1 MLILE
6 AAEKVFAE
14 AGFGG
19 ATMQL
24 IADMAGLPKANLHY
38 YFATKEDLYRRV
50 VQRHFRNLAA
60 GGGSLDN
67 APGPVEGIGAYI
79 EAKME
84 ISRTH
89 PHGSKVWASEV
100 MHGAPVIQDY
110 LETTLRDWTEGRIA
124 VIQRWIDE
132 GQDGAGRSAPSALHA
147 LGHNPALR
155 RFRPPDRNAQLPP
168 SAIHPVPGLHP
179 LRHILQNAVLRVR
192 GCVGRDQ
199 HIDPRLT
206 APRPIPSSAA
216 DTGHHSVPAGPDASG
231 PRHPPPRPRP
241 QYANRRLPERPASA
255 ARGWRTSL
263 NCIIRQMAA
272 SVLAPPSTSRAPDSS
287 AAFRPPDISVP

>member
-1 MLILE
+1 MTGDAQISRLKPGRRTDIRRENERAILE

-50 VQRHFRNLAA
+50 VQQIFEVWLDAA
-60 GGGSLDN
+60 SSFDD

-79 EAKME
+79 DAKMD

-110 LETTLRDWTEGRIA
+110 LETTLRAWTEGRIA
-124 VIQRWIDE
+124 VIRRWIDE
-132 GQDGAGRSAPSALHA
+132 GKMAPVNPRHLLYMLWATTQHYA
-147 LGHNPALR
+147 DFGHQIQTLN
-155 RFRPPDRNAQLPP
+155 
-168 SAIHPVPGLHP
+168 GGKP
-179 LRHILQNAVLRVR
+179 LTDKQWNEAKASVKDMVLR
-192 GCVGRDQ
+192 GIGA
-199 HIDPRLT
+199 I
-206 APRPIPSSAA
+206 
-216 DTGHHSVPAGPDASG
+216 
-231 PRHPPPRPRP
+231 
-241 QYANRRLPERPASA
+241 
-255 ARGWRTSL
+255 
-263 NCIIRQMAA
+263 
-272 SVLAPPSTSRAPDSS
+272 
-287 AAFRPPDISVP
+287 

>member
-1 MLILE
+1 MSGDAQISRQKPGRRTDIRRENERAILD

-50 VQRHFRNLAA
+50 VQQIFEIWLEAA
-60 GGGSLDN
+60 ACFDE
-67 APGPVEGIGAYI
+67 APGPVEGIGAYVD
-79 EAKME
+79 AKMD

-132 GQDGAGRSAPSALHA
+132 GKMQPVSPRHLLYLLWATTQHYADFGHQIQTLNAGR
-147 LGHNPALR
+147 
-155 RFRPPDRNAQLPP
+155 
-168 SAIHPVPGLHP
+168 P
-179 LRHILQNAVLRVR
+179 LSDKQWKEAKASVKDMVLR
-192 GCVGRDQ
+192 GIGA
-199 HIDPRLT
+199 I
-206 APRPIPSSAA
+206 
-216 DTGHHSVPAGPDASG
+216 
-231 PRHPPPRPRP
+231 
-241 QYANRRLPERPASA
+241 
-255 ARGWRTSL
+255 
-263 NCIIRQMAA
+263 
-272 SVLAPPSTSRAPDSS
+272 
-287 AAFRPPDISVP
+287 

>member
-1 MLILE
+1 MSGDAQISRLKPGRRTDIRRENERAILE

-50 VQRHFRNLAA
+50 VQQIFEIWLDAA
-60 GGGSLDN
+60 SSFDD

-79 EAKME
+79 DAKMD

-110 LETTLRDWTEGRIA
+110 LETTLRDWTNGRIA

-132 GQDGAGRSAPSALHA
+132 GKMKPINPRHLLYMLWATTQHYADFGHQIQTLNQGR
-147 LGHNPALR
+147 
-155 RFRPPDRNAQLPP
+155 
-168 SAIHPVPGLHP
+168 P
-179 LRHILQNAVLRVR
+179 LTDTQWKEAKASVKDMVLR
-192 GCVGRDQ
+192 GIGA
-199 HIDPRLT
+199 I
-206 APRPIPSSAA
+206 
-216 DTGHHSVPAGPDASG
+216 
-231 PRHPPPRPRP
+231 
-241 QYANRRLPERPASA
+241 
-255 ARGWRTSL
+255 
-263 NCIIRQMAA
+263 
-272 SVLAPPSTSRAPDSS
+272 
-287 AAFRPPDISVP
+287 

>member
-1 MLILE
+1 MSGDAQISRLKPGRRMDIRRENERAILE

-50 VQRHFRNLAA
+50 VQQIFEIWLDAA
-60 GGGSLDN
+60 SSFDD
-67 APGPVEGIGAYI
+67 APGPVEGIGAYVD
-79 EAKME
+79 AKMD

-132 GQDGAGRSAPSALHA
+132 GKMKPVNPRHLLYLLWATTQHYADFGHQIQTLNAGKPLT
-147 LGHNPALR
+147 
-155 RFRPPDRNAQLPP
+155 DRQWKEAKA
-168 SAIHPVPGLHP
+168 SVKDM
-179 LRHILQNAVLRVR
+179 VLR
-192 GCVGRDQ
+192 GIGA
-199 HIDPRLT
+199 I
-206 APRPIPSSAA
+206 
-216 DTGHHSVPAGPDASG
+216 
-231 PRHPPPRPRP
+231 
-241 QYANRRLPERPASA
+241 
-255 ARGWRTSL
+255 
-263 NCIIRQMAA
+263 
-272 SVLAPPSTSRAPDSS
+272 
-287 AAFRPPDISVP
+287 